1 MRSYH
6 TELQNCNE
14 MTVFFI
20 LIEECC
26 VIVEKNIDKKLANR
40 ISYEISYK
48 RCLKGKFGTII
59 IKRLF

>member
-1 MRSYH
+1 
-6 TELQNCNE
+6 

-20 LIEECC
+20 LIEEC

-48 RCLKGKFGTII
+48 RCLKEKFGTII
-59 IKRLF
+59 RKQLF

>member
-1 MRSYH
+1 M
-6 TELQNCNE
+6 LQNCNE

-48 RCLKGKFGTII
+48 RCLKEKKFGTII
-59 IKRLF
+59 RKQLF